1 MGKAKGWMEKSME
14 KSMALLGQAPG
25 ALGAAV
31 SLLLLL
37 RGAAFCERQISLEF
51 DLKIFFQC
59 DSMTQRY

>member
-1 MGKAKGWMEKSME
+1 ME

-51 DLKIFFQC
+51 DLKTFFQC